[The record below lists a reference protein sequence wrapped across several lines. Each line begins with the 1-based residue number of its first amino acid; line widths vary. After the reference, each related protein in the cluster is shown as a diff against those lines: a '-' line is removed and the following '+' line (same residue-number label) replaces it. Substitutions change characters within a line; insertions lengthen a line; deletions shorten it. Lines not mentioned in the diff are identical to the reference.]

1 MQPLLVVALQDLQPR
16 SGSVLIAS
24 PESVSV
30 KRQAIEQTMERLP
43 HGVRRLAV
51 QLRTPIKE
59 SLLWD
64 VLTDYDKLSEFIPNL
79 ASSTVLERTG
89 NRVRLNQVGSQQ
101 LLGLRFS
108 AQVQLE
114 LVEYRSEGQL
124 QFHLLKGDFRRFE
137 GNWIMRELAEG
148 TSTSLLYELTVQG
161 CIGMPV
167 ALIEQRLRDDLT
179 ANLLAVEMEG
189 LRRQSLV

>member
-1 MQPLLVVALQDLQPR
+1 
-16 SGSVLIAS
+16 
-24 PESVSV
+24 
-30 KRQAIEQTMERLP
+30 MERLP

-79 ASSTVLERTG
+79 ASSKVLERTG

-114 LVEYRSEGQL
+114 LVEYRAEGQL

-137 GNWIMRELAEG
+137 GNWIMHELAEG

>member
-16 SGSVLIAS
+16 LRSVLIAS

-30 KRQAIEQTMERLP
+30 TRQALEQTMERLP
-43 HGVRRLAV
+43 HGARRQAV

-79 ASSTVLERTG
+79 ASSKVLERTG

-114 LVEYRSEGQL
+114 LVE
-124 QFHLLKGDFRRFE
+124 
-137 GNWIMRELAEG
+137 
-148 TSTSLLYELTVQG
+148 
-161 CIGMPV
+161 
-167 ALIEQRLRDDLT
+167 
-179 ANLLAVEMEG
+179 
-189 LRRQSLV
+189 